1 MGIKVRNF
9 FVSNSSSSS
18 FIMVGVE
25 VKLEEVKEFL
35 IKENF
40 KESDIKYDYQINKI
54 LKTFDL
60 EFEDGS
66 DAVEEDSVVLGKIV
80 ATGSEED
87 TGCSVDILEMIE
99 NMKPTLSKITN
110 SKIELFYGNNQ
121 C

>member
-1 MGIKVRNF
+1 MKTRNF

-25 VKLEEVKEFL
+25 VKLEDIKNFL
-35 IKENF
+35 IRENF
-40 KESDIKYDYQINKI
+40 KESDIKSGYQINKI
-54 LKTFDL
+54 LNTFGL

-66 DAVEEDSVVLGKIV
+66 DAVEEDSIILGKTI
-80 ATGSEED
+80 ATGIEED
-87 TGCSVDILEMIE
+87 TGCSVDILEIIE
-99 NMKPTLSKITN
+99 KIKPALSKITN